1 MRCVP
6 AKSRGLMAHW
16 GGRGR
21 KTGARDLRLLPVQS
35 KSDLPCHA
43 HRYRRIR
50 SAAAH
55 GAVARVTR
63 WHIHRHATSGC
74 RRRDVPSIDLWRGLS
89 HLCTAR
95 RTFCTRLRKDARP
108 TLPTFIAERGLA
120 SSWMPNGK
128 AISVTRSERTG
139 MSLQRTAG
147 PGDRQLTDKIC
158 VITGA
163 TSGIGLR
170 TAMQLAAMGA
180 RLVLIGRDR
189 GRGEAA
195 LALLKSRCP
204 QLAVEIH
211 YADLSRLA

>member
-1 MRCVP
+1 
-6 AKSRGLMAHW
+6 
-16 GGRGR
+16 
-21 KTGARDLRLLPVQS
+21 
-35 KSDLPCHA
+35 
-43 HRYRRIR
+43 
-50 SAAAH
+50 
-55 GAVARVTR
+55 
-63 WHIHRHATSGC
+63 
-74 RRRDVPSIDLWRGLS
+74 
-89 HLCTAR
+89 
-95 RTFCTRLRKDARP
+95 
-108 TLPTFIAERGLA
+108 
-120 SSWMPNGK
+120 
-128 AISVTRSERTG
+128 

-147 PGDRQLTDKIC
+147 PGGRQLTDKIC